1 MPSSF
6 HPQSLSVSQMFI
18 AHRLWRGGQPS
29 KRLPTLKVEV
39 QRTLEGRLFLN
50 TWSVGKED
58 LHIYLWYVWD
68 EDAAM
73 AQTFGSPFLRESFYS
88 IHRSCSECI
97 YMTWSIEICYA
108 AWLEFCETINSSMW
122 TKLQLFGLGVAN
134 VVGSAF
140 SAYPTTGYNF
150 NTAPHHFTIYRSFFQ
165 LDVHM
170 LKYGVP
176 SHNFVRI
183 LAKVASVSEW
193 QHCIWLVRSASSC
206 KRNCSMYLFL
216 HSVSESTHLSY
227 LEKPSTTNSC
237 DGLVIT
243 FLDVEHRFP
252 Q

>member
-73 AQTFGSPFLRESFYS
+73 AQIFESPFLRESFYS

-140 SAYPTTGYNF
+140 SAYPTTGYNLILLPTISLFIEISF
-150 NTAPHHFTIYRSFFQ
+150 NLMFTCSSLAFQ
-165 LDVHM
+165 VTILWESWQKWPLCVH
-170 LKYGVP
+170 
-176 SHNFVRI
+176 
-183 LAKVASVSEW
+183 VARAFSIFLQTELFNVFIPPFSLREYSSELLGKTVNN
-193 QHCIWLVRSASSC
+193 Q
-206 KRNCSMYLFL
+206 
-216 HSVSESTHLSY
+216 
-227 LEKPSTTNSC
+227 
-237 DGLVIT
+237 
-243 FLDVEHRFP
+243 
-252 Q
+252 

>member
-1 MPSSF
+1 MLWVHIHDMKYRDMLRCMTGVLWSYQLIHVDIIAAFWTWSCQCRWF
-6 HPQSLSVSQMFI
+6 CLLSLPN
-18 AHRLWRGGQPS
+18 HRLQ
-29 KRLPTLKVEV
+29 
-39 QRTLEGRLFLN
+39 
-50 TWSVGKED
+50 
-58 LHIYLWYVWD
+58 
-68 EDAAM
+68 
-73 AQTFGSPFLRESFYS
+73 
-88 IHRSCSECI
+88 
-97 YMTWSIEICYA
+97 
-108 AWLEFCETINSSMW
+108 
-122 TKLQLFGLGVAN
+122 
-134 VVGSAF
+134 
-140 SAYPTTGYNF
+140 F

-193 QHCIWLVRSASSC
+193 QHCIWLVRSAFSC